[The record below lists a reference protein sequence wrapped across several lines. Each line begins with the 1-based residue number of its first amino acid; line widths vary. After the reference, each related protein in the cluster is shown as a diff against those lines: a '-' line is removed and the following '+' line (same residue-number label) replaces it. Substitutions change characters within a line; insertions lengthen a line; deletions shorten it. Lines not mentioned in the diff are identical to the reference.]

1 MKLRK
6 ILISPQEFKESL
18 TGLQVAEAIQEGIKK
33 VDDKIETI
41 LVPVADGGDG
51 TLQTMVDV
59 TDGEVINESVSDP
72 LGRKINSVWGKLGD
86 GNGAV
91 IEMAKAS
98 GLALLSDNEKSAM
111 LTSTYGTGE
120 LFKCALDKGITNF
133 VIGIGGSATNDGGAG
148 FVSALGAKLLDKNNN
163 EVEPC
168 GKNLSEIIKID
179 MTEFDK
185 RILNTSVR
193 VACDVTNPLCGN
205 EGASAIFGPQKGAT
219 PSEVSLL
226 DNNLLHWSKLIKDQL
241 GKNIL
246 NIPGAGAAG
255 GLGAGIVAFLRG
267 DLVSGID
274 MVASTLGLEHNIE
287 TSDLIITGEGQTDRS
302 SIFDKG
308 PVGVAK
314 IGSKYGVPTIIL
326 TGSLG
331 KGYRQVYRHGV
342 TAVFPISDR
351 PMRFEVSLQ
360 RTRQLLQ
367 STSERIMRLL
377 LVGKNISNA

>member
-18 TGLQVAEAIQEGIKK
+18 TGLQVAEAIQEGIKN

-219 PSEVSLL
+219 SSEVTLL

-255 GLGAGIVAFLRG
+255 GLGAGLMAFTNAELSIGANIVLEALEYENNFKDV
-267 DLVSGID
+267 DLVI
-274 MVASTLGLEHNIE
+274 V
-287 TSDLIITGEGQTDRS
+287 GEGRTDKSTQFNKSPVAVSMRAKK
-302 SIFDKG
+302 KG
-308 PVGVAK
+308 IPVLCL
-314 IGSKYGVPTIIL
+314 S
-326 TGSLG
+326 GSLG
-331 KGYRQVYRHGV
+331 EGYTDSRDLGI
-342 TAVFPISDR
+342 TTFFSI
-351 PMRFEVSLQ
+351 VSGPTDLKYAIDNAYD
-360 RTRQLLQ
+360 LIVQ
-367 STSERIMRLL
+367 STEEIIRSVLI
-377 LVGKNISNA
+377 